1 MTIQK
6 VSGNGNF
13 TTKRNTVRQNYNEIT
28 QTALTSLKEVTEK
41 TDRLLWR
48 CDPSPHIHN
57 VTYDEVTR
65 LLQGYIE
72 NEVDLNNDGSCRRI
86 CSDYYNT
93 TSKSCSD
100 EKFCAQQ
107 PKCSGRI
114 HDCLFI
120 DSIQSVC
127 QSPENSTRRYEYVKY
142 GERKYL
148 GKNEK
153 CWRDVNK
160 VQSWKKGF
168 FTECTYCFC
177 LCDEQGPKSD
187 RYFNLRETL
196 SDVNANK
203 VVTGVRFVKRNRI
216 FHLQIQ
222 QGELLPRGLINE
234 STVEWKPVDNYEIG
248 DSSVKEGVDYHTLT
262 YQNRA
267 IDLDEVTKPD
277 DTTFVVTGVRFQV
290 LDGHL
295 NLKVHFSQWDFVK
308 GKLIDPEVNSIWQS
322 NDNVYNREQLRLYN
336 KQVPTLAY
344 ENPRYSKNT
353 QYLEFTNSGGWG
365 DASQTTIPFIDI
377 QEVEFKPPVPLAG
390 IGIHHRGYEYESRF
404 ASGFGGFVG
413 PKIVSYDLS
422 PYLG

>member
-1 MTIQK
+1 MAILLQ
-6 VSGNGNF
+6 
-13 TTKRNTVRQNYNEIT
+13 KRNSVRENYNEIT

-48 CDPSPHIHN
+48 CDPSPHIQN
-57 VTYDEVTR
+57 ITYDEVTR

-72 NEVDLNNDGSCRRI
+72 NEVDLN
-86 CSDYYNT
+86 T
-93 TSKSCSD
+93 
-100 EKFCAQQ
+100 
-107 PKCSGRI
+107 
-114 HDCLFI
+114 
-120 DSIQSVC
+120 
-127 QSPENSTRRYEYVKY
+127 Y
-142 GERKYL
+142 G
-148 GKNEK
+148 
-153 CWRDVNK
+153 
-160 VQSWKKGF
+160 
-168 FTECTYCFC
+168 YCFC

-203 VVTGVRFVKRNRI
+203 VVTGLRFVKRNRI

-234 STVEWKPVDNYEIG
+234 STVEWKPVENYEIG
-248 DSSVKEGVDYHTLT
+248 DTTAKEGVDYHTLT

-277 DTTFVVTGVRFQV
+277 DITFVVTGVRFQV

-322 NDNVYNREQLRLYN
+322 NDNVYNREQLRLDN

-344 ENPRYSKNT
+344 ENPRYSKNS

-422 PYLG
+422 PHLG